1 MTIHVRVDEFL
12 LLGEWGSERK
22 RVEVQGFLSASLIL
36 NLCGLFHVRGAVR
49 AAILLFHAEGSV
61 LEFHDET
68 GSGGRVPPAG
78 GASVAMGKCVDPQGF
93 LPASPTLSQPA
104 SQPASQTASCPTN
117 QQASQPAS
125 LPACLPASQLAEPMP
140 FPTYFLSISYLFP
153 IPFPIH
159 FLLGFF
165 YFLFIFALLRK
176 LRFASSKS

>member
-1 MTIHVRVDEFL
+1 MTRHVRVDESL

-36 NLCGLFHVRGAVR
+36 NLCGGLSHVRGAVR
-49 AAILLFHAEGSV
+49 AAFLLFHAEGSV

-78 GASVAMGKCVDPQGF
+78 GASVTMGKCVDPQGF

-125 LPACLPASQLAEPMP
+125 QPACQPACRAYAIP
-140 FPTYFLSISYLFP
+140 YLFP
-153 IPFPIH
+153 IYFLFISYSISYSFPIGNFLFPIH
-159 FLLGFF
+159 FCIIKEMVIFF
-165 YFLFIFALLRK
+165 F
-176 LRFASSKS
+176 